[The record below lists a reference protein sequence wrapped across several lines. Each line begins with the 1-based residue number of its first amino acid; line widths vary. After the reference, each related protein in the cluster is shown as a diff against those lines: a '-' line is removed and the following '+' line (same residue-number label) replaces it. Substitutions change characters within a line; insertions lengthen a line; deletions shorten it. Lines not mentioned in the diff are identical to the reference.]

1 MLYVAMTFWMLVIV
15 FAAWGIHT
23 IWSSLIKPRVVNS
36 VLLPGTLV
44 AQLGHVL
51 GLLVTG
57 GTVQNTTLMADD
69 EEGQPQTAEP
79 EETRVP
85 VIGPVLVGLLPLV
98 ACGACLYLAARWW
111 GRVVVASYASKFG
124 LPQRLPT
131 TLDGVWDLLR
141 ALVTSAEA
149 VLGAIVG
156 SNLLHWPTLLFLYLA
171 VCLTVR
177 MGPLHG
183 NYRGAIGAIV
193 LAGGLIGL
201 LGTLLQP
208 ARELVQSS
216 WPVLSFATGM
226 LLLLLIISLVVR
238 GVVAMI
244 RILAGSQKGS
254 PARSARASR

>member
-1 MLYVAMTFWMLVIV
+1 MTFWMLVIV

-23 IWSSLIKPRVVNS
+23 LWSSLVKPRVVNS

-57 GTVQNTTLMADD
+57 GTVQNTSLMGDD
-69 EEGQPQTAEP
+69 EDGEPKAEQA
-79 EETRVP
+79 EDTRVP
-85 VIGPVLVGLLPLV
+85 VLGPVLVGLLPLL
-98 ACGACLYLAARWW
+98 ACGACLYVAARWW
-111 GRVVVASYASKFG
+111 GQTVVGSYAERFG

-131 TLDGVWDLLR
+131 TLGGVWELLR
-141 ALVTSAEA
+141 GVVTAAEA
-149 VLGAIVG
+149 LLTAILS

-183 NYRGAIGAIV
+183 NYRGALGAIV

-201 LGTLLQP
+201 LGTLMQP

-216 WPVLSFATGM
+216 WPVLSFAAGT
-226 LLLLLIISLVVR
+226 LLLLLIVSLFVR
-238 GVVAMI
+238 GVVALV
-244 RILAGSQKGS
+244 RIVAAG
-254 PARSARASR
+254 R